1 MSISTI
7 ELKKP
12 EVKYQE
18 NNIPQARNP
27 VYQIPVRETCGYC
40 HTGKKHVFK
49 TLYSL
54 YYHTKNEH
62 YNEYGCKEFVMKL
75 ADKVIGDAS

>member
-1 MSISTI
+1 MSVRTI
-7 ELKKP
+7 QLKKP

-27 VYQIPVRETCGYC
+27 VYQIPIRETCEFCSGR
-40 HTGKKHVFK
+40 KRVFK

-54 YYHTKNEH
+54 YYHTREEH
-62 YNEYGCKEFVMKL
+62 GRESGCKAYVMGL
-75 ADKVIGDAS
+75 ADKIIGDTL

>member
-1 MSISTI
+1 MSISTFR
-7 ELKKP
+7 LKKP

-27 VYQIPVRETCGYC
+27 VYQIPIRETCEFC
-40 HTGKKHVFK
+40 SGKKHVFK

-54 YYHTKNEH
+54 YYHTREEHGNESG
-62 YNEYGCKEFVMKL
+62 YKKYVMAL
-75 ADKVIGDAS
+75 ADKIIGDSS